1 MLLFLL
7 KIKKKKKVKC
17 YKCGGPHYRNK
28 CPEFKK
34 AKSNEEFTV
43 EKVSCNVL
51 EDKDGSANRD
61 EFLIDS
67 GATLHVVN
75 DKKWLCNIEA
85 CNIYLTSIDGGNF
98 YKTRGDVYLS
108 NGVVLKQVVLATSL
122 PRNIISV
129 SRVNNDNNLKATF
142 THKGCQ
148 VTKNDKIVISA
159 ELRNML
165 YFAKFTFTIKE
176 EVHSMID
183 LDDNYIINKE
193 DEEDDWLQKH
203 TELGHASKNQMKTLG
218 IKNPNGTKC
227 FTCMSMVNKTKGG
240 TDNHDYNVG
249 ELIHTDL
256 VGPMYNEYAIVSVD
270 HKSKVIFSY
279 ILQSKN
285 EASDKAIATIKTF
298 NNLLKQ
304 QDKSNCYVRPDNE
317 FNTRKLNDYCQQT
330 GLILQLTAPHSSHQN
345 GNAENANGYL
355 KRKVRILLEESGLD
369 ESFWKHAFMHAVFL
383 NNYLPRNNNKLSPW
397 AMLN

>member
-1 MLLFLL
+1 MHGIPKRKLMLLFLL
-7 KIKKKKKVKC
+7 KIRRRKRLNVTNLAVLI
-17 YKCGGPHYRNK
+17 RNK

-34 AKSNEEFTV
+34 AAKVEENNLIGMVDLIDETELAERHEANMTVHSCEQNDHVEELKSNEEFTV

-67 GATLHVVN
+67 GATTHVVN

-85 CNIYLTSIDGGNF
+85 CNIYLTSIDSGNF

-129 SRVNNDNNLKATF
+129 SRLNNDKNLKATF

-183 LDDNYIINKE
+183 LDDNYIFNKE

-203 TELGHASKNQMKTLG
+203 RELGHASENQMKTLG

-240 TDNHDYNVG
+240 TDNHDYDVG

-304 QDKSNCYVRPDNE
+304 QDKSICYIRSDNE
-317 FNTRKLNDYCQQT
+317 FNTRKLNDYCQ
-330 GLILQLTAPHSSHQN
+330 
-345 GNAENANGYL
+345 
-355 KRKVRILLEESGLD
+355 
-369 ESFWKHAFMHAVFL
+369 
-383 NNYLPRNNNKLSPW
+383 
-397 AMLN
+397 